1 MKKILSIFM
10 LLVAIVIGAKADY
23 KDLSFTATKKVLDGG
38 EIWNSTST
46 NVAAANTAGWCSLNS
61 NSSNNKKGNIT
72 PSLTGD
78 VTEETP
84 FTIDGVLVKGGNIP
98 TNLTTSKKALVVKFT
113 NAESVTVYGATTSSG
128 ASDNAAVRISV
139 YNVTDGT
146 SVVSNQMSSY
156 ASPNNTAYTT
166 VSGLDAAKTYIFCV
180 DGGFKN
186 NSTTSQDVVLY
197 AVKFTNSSESKT
209 IPTITTNPTSKSY
222 IVGDE
227 ATALTVAATAAAGGD
242 LSYQWYGNTDGDTT
256 AKEADKISGATAD
269 SYTPSTE
276 SAGKKYYYCVVTEA
290 GADEPATSNAATI
303 QVIEA
308 IKTNTTITFSST
320 GASSNA
326 VEIGS
331 AASLNELQSDESV
344 DDLSFTVDDNKRIRF
359 GGKYSSTNNGRYVTF
374 TVSGPCH
381 ITVYGKSNSSGN
393 NRHINIGTTLGTSLA
408 ELSESDGYSIIASEY
423 NYTGSEATSI
433 YLFPLD
439 SDYYL
444 YAVKVTFGNTRSYTA
459 TIAGIG
465 KATFSAPYNVEV
477 PAGVKAYVGTNK
489 GTSVTLTE
497 IEGGII
503 PANTGV
509 IIEGSAG
516 SYTFNETE
524 ENASVTSDFIATSG
538 NPVTAPANAYILG
551 TKTVDATTTAVFK
564 PAGSSLLIPSFKA
577 YMISSANQD
586 AIEITFDSAT
596 AIDNITSNVSA
607 VGAKKYVKDGKLV
620 IENNGAKFN
629 AAGAQVK

>member
-1 MKKILSIFM
+1 MKKLLSILM
-10 LLVAIVIGAKADY
+10 LLVAIVIGAQADY

-38 EIWNSTST
+38 EIWYSSNT
-46 NVAAANTAGWCSLNS
+46 NVAAANTAGWCSKNT
-61 NSSNNKKGNIT
+61 NSSNNKYGDVT
-72 PSLTGD
+72 PSLRGD
-78 VTEETP
+78 VVEETS
-84 FTIDGVLVKGGNIP
+84 FQIDGVLVKGGNIP

-113 NAESVTVYGATTSSG
+113 NAESVTVYGATTSGTS
-128 ASDNAAVRISV
+128 SDNAAVRISV
-139 YNVTDGT
+139 YNVTDGAA
-146 SVVSNQMSSY
+146 VVTNQMSTY
-156 ASPNNTAYTT
+156 ASPNHTAYTT
-166 VSGLDAAKTYIFCV
+166 VSSLDATKTYIFCV

-186 NSTTSQDVVLY
+186 NSTTNQDVVLY

-227 ATALTVAATAAAGGD
+227 AVALTVAATAAAGGD
-242 LSYQWYGNTDGDTT
+242 LSYQWYSNTDGDTT
-256 AKEADKISGATAD
+256 AKEGDKIDGATEN

-290 GADEPATSNAATI
+290 GADEPAISNAATI
-303 QVIEA
+303 QVIDA
-308 IKTNTTITFSST
+308 IKTNTTITFSSA

-331 AASLNELQSDESV
+331 GASLNDLQSDESV
-344 DDLSFTVDDNKRIRF
+344 DDLSFTTDDYKRIRF
-359 GGKYSSTNNGRYVTF
+359 GGKYSSSNNGRYVTF
-374 TVSGPCH
+374 TVSGACH
-381 ITVYGKSNSSGN
+381 ITVYGKSNSSGSK
-393 NRHINIGTTLGTSLA
+393 RHINIGTTLGTSLA

-423 NYTGSEATSI
+423 DYTGSEATPI

-439 SDYYL
+439 TDYYL

-497 IEGGII
+497 IEGDVI

-516 SYTFNETE
+516 SYTFNETDE
-524 ENASVTSDFIATSG
+524 SASATSDFIATSG

-551 TKTVDATTTAVFK
+551 TKTVDETTTAVFK

-577 YMISSANQD
+577 YMISAANQD

-596 AIDNITSNVSA
+596 AINSITSNVSA